1 MLDRMK
7 PYRVTAA
14 LFLAVVYLTIQ
25 ALTGQLGLLAGPAR
39 AAELAAR
46 EAEAVKLE
54 QERRD
59 LEIRVERLG
68 HDNLS
73 RDLAE
78 ERIRVVLG
86 YADPREVVVE
96 VQARRSPEP
105 ARTARS

>member
-7 PYRVTAA
+7 PYRVTAG
-14 LFLAVVYLTIQ
+14 LLLAVVYLTIQ

-39 AAELAAR
+39 AKELAAR
-46 EAEAVKLE
+46 EAEAVRLD
-54 QERRD
+54 QERQE
-59 LEIRVERLG
+59 LELRVERLS

-96 VQARRSPEP
+96 VQAQGAEQPS
-105 ARTARS
+105 RTARS